1 MSIGTSETSDPEK
14 AVALLAAV
22 VASSDDAIISKT
34 LEGIILTWNAGAG
47 RLYGYLAAETIGR
60 RMTLVLPD
68 DREDE
73 EAEILRPIGQGE
85 RVEHFETVRRTK
97 SGELIDVSLTISP
110 IRDKSGQIVG
120 ASHVARDITDRKR
133 FDERLHHLAA
143 VVESSEDAIV
153 SKTLD
158 GTILTWNAGAERLY
172 GYPAAETIGRRMTLV
187 LPDDRADEEAEILR
201 RIGLGERVEHFET
214 VRRTKSGESVDV
226 SLTISPIRDKSGRI
240 VGASHVARNI
250 SDRKQL
256 ESSLLQAQ
264 KLESIGLLAGGIA
277 HDFNNLL
284 VGILGGASFALE
296 TTSSSHPAYGM
307 LQTIVTSA
315 ERAAHLTRQM
325 LAYAGKGTLLVEP
338 IDLSEVVAQTKLLLS
353 ASIPKSVELKLQLEE
368 RLPVVQ
374 SDAGQIQQVVMNLII
389 NAVEAVDQS
398 SKGSVIARTRAE
410 DIGRDA
416 GRRDVF
422 GNSLQPGLYAVFEV
436 EDTGPGVDAAILA
449 KIFDPFFTT
458 KFTGRGLGLAAV
470 YGVVRSHR
478 GAIEVETDLGNGSTF
493 RVCLPARYAPRSRD
507 TTPTSVEPA
516 GRGTETVLVI
526 DDEAVV
532 RNFAEVTLNEAGY
545 RAIVA
550 ESGEQGLEFVRN
562 RSEISLVLL
571 DMSMP
576 GMGGREVLEELTV
589 LRPQLPVVICSGYSE
604 MEVCREF
611 SGLEMAG
618 ILEKPF
624 TTKRFNAKVRV
635 VLDMAAREEGKTAVH
650 ST

>member
-1 MSIGTSETSDPEK
+1 MVTGISATSDAEK
-14 AVALLAAV
+14 ALALLAAV
-22 VASSDDAIISKT
+22 VESSDDAIISKN
-34 LEGIILTWNAGAG
+34 LDGVIVTWNAGAE
-47 RLYGYLAAETIGR
+47 RLYGYPAAETTGR

-68 DREDE
+68 DRADE
-73 EAEILRPIGQGE
+73 EAEILRRIGQGE

-110 IRDKSGQIVG
+110 IRDKSGRIVG
-120 ASHVARDITDRKR
+120 ASHVARDITERKR
-133 FDERLHHLAA
+133 FDERLRHLAA

-187 LPDDRADEEAEILR
+187 LPDDRADEEGEILR
-201 RIGLGERVEHFET
+201 KIGLGERVEHFET
-214 VRRTKSGESVDV
+214 VRRAKSGEPVDV
-226 SLTISPIRDKSGRI
+226 SLTISPIRDKTGRI
-240 VGASHVARNI
+240 VAASHVARNI
-250 SDRKQL
+250 SDRKHL

-284 VGILGGASFALE
+284 VGILGGASFALG
-296 TTSSSHPAYGM
+296 TTSSSHPSYGM
-307 LQTIVTSA
+307 LQTVVTSA
-315 ERAAHLTRQM
+315 EKAAHLTRQM
-325 LAYAGKGTLLVEP
+325 LAYAGKGKFLVEP
-338 IDLSEVVAQTKLLLS
+338 IDLSELVVQTEVILN

-368 RLPVVQ
+368 RLPIVE
-374 SDAGQIQQVVMNLII
+374 SDPGQIQQVVMNLMI

-398 SKGSVIARTRAE
+398 GKGSVIVRTRAE
-410 DIGRDA
+410 NIGLNA

-422 GNSLQPGLYAVFEV
+422 GNSLQPGLYVIYEV

-458 KFTGRGLGLAAV
+458 KFTGRGLGLAV
-470 YGVVRSHR
+470 VSGVVRSH
-478 GAIEVETDLGNGSTF
+478 GGGIEVETELGKGSTF
-493 RVCLPARYAPRSRD
+493 RVCLPARNVTSSKDA
-507 TTPTSVEPA
+507 TPIGVDPA
-516 GRGTETVLVI
+516 CRGTETVLVI
-526 DDEAVV
+526 DDESVV
-532 RNFAEVTLNEAGY
+532 RKFAEATLIEAGY

-550 ESGEQGLEFVRN
+550 ETGEQGLELIRN
-562 RSEISLVLL
+562 CSDISLVLL

-576 GMGGREVLEELTV
+576 AMGGREVLEELTV
-589 LRPQLPVVICSGYSE
+589 LQPQLPVVICSGYSE

-624 TTKRFNAKVRV
+624 TTNQFIAKVRM